1 MKKKWLITLTLLI
14 TLIPLTG
21 CWDRN
26 ELNELGIV
34 VGLGIDKIGKQYE
47 STIQLVNTGEVAAQK
62 GGSGRAAASVYHE
75 RGDTLFQIHR
85 RMSTESPRKLYFS
98 HLQILVIG
106 EKVAKEGIDKVL
118 DLLSRNYQVRTDFYV
133 VVAKGVKASDVLSIL
148 TPVEKIPAQNLFSK
162 LETSDKQWAATG
174 IMKLDELIND
184 LTAKGKDAVLTGI
197 GVTGNKKAGGDR
209 KNVEAIDAK
218 AKLKYYGMAIFKWDK
233 MVGWLNENESKGV
246 NYVRPGHVKSTLINI
261 PCTKGSKIGIELIRS
276 NTKMK
281 GSFKNG
287 KPVID
292 VDLRAEGNVG
302 EVQCKM
308 DITKPKTIQMLE
320 KRAEKAIT
328 QKIEEAVKKSK
339 KLQAD
344 VMGFGEALHRADPKA
359 WKKIEK
365 TWREKEL
372 QETEV
377 RTHIDL
383 KIRRVGTVT
392 NSFIKEME

>member
-1 MKKKWLITLTLLI
+1 VKKKWLITLTLLI

-34 VGLGIDKIGKQYE
+34 VGLGIDKVGKQYE
-47 STIQLVNTGEVAAQK
+47 STIQLVNTGEVATQK

-75 RGDTLFQIHR
+75 RGDTLFEIHR
-85 RMSTESPRKLYFS
+85 RMSTQSPRKLYFS

-106 EKVAKEGIDKVL
+106 EKVAKEGIEKVL

-133 VVAKGVKASDVLSIL
+133 VVAKRVKASDVLDIL

-174 IMKLDELIND
+174 VVKLDELIND

-197 GVTGNKKAGGDR
+197 EVTGNKKAGMDR
-209 KNVEAIDAK
+209 KNVESIDSL
-218 AKLKYYGMAIFKWDK
+218 AKLKYYGMAAFKWDK

-246 NYVRPGHVKSTLINI
+246 NYLLPSHVKSTLINI

-276 NTKMK
+276 NIKMK
-281 GSFKNG
+281 GSFENG

-292 VDLRAEGNVG
+292 VNIRAEGNVG
-302 EVQCKM
+302 EVQCKI
-308 DITKPKTIQMLE
+308 DITKPKTIQLLE
-320 KRAEKAIT
+320 KKTEKSIT
-328 QKIEEAVKKSK
+328 HEIDEAVKKSK

-344 VMGFGEALHRADPKA
+344 ILGFGEALHRANPKA

-377 RTHIDL
+377 RTHVDL